1 MEIERG
7 PNLQVR
13 ISKKN
18 SGYIESQSVEANLLL
33 MILDKLEE
41 IRCGLID
48 IEENSE
54 TKQFDKVT

>member
-1 MEIERG
+1 MEIERD
-7 PNLQVR
+7 PNLQVS

-18 SGYIESQSVEANLLL
+18 GGYIESQSVEANLLF

-48 IEENSE
+48 VERIIEKS
-54 TKQFDKVT
+54 